1 MDCPYA
7 YYINCFVHQLQLAL
21 IAVLREVIPIHHFF
35 FPKLT
40 FVINIV
46 CSSSKHHDELRVA
59 NLDEIAHLLEIDELE
74 TGIGTNQI
82 GTLK

>member
-1 MDCPYA
+1 
-7 YYINCFVHQLQLAL
+7 
-21 IAVLREVIPIHHFF
+21 
-35 FPKLT
+35 LT